1 MSIRNLSAGT
11 STPAREH
18 SIQARSAIMGTSRIE
33 NCGREC
39 LLPMVQEKPCVA
51 YAENELQR
59 EQLFDS
65 RLIDLT
71 IFIT

>member
-1 MSIRNLSAGT
+1 MSIRNFSAGT

-18 SIQARSAIMGTSRIE
+18 SIQARSAIRGTSRIE

-39 LLPMVQEKPCVA
+39 LLPVVQEKPYMA
-51 YAENELQR
+51 YVENELQR
-59 EQLFDS
+59 EQLFVS
-65 RLIDLT
+65 RLIDST